1 MWMYFVNEW
10 SDTVIVLVRRSLDG
24 FWKWPLKGG
33 DKGVIVS
40 REALLEI
47 GFTFNKR
54 GSNWC
59 FKRHRTAL
67 KLAFH
72 IFKLLESFF

>member
-24 FWKWPLKGG
+24 FWKWLLKGG

-54 GSNWC
+54 G
-59 FKRHRTAL
+59 
-67 KLAFH
+67 
-72 IFKLLESFF
+72 

>member
-1 MWMYFVNEW
+1 VFLYVYVLLSMNGVIA
-10 SDTVIVLVRRSLDG
+10 VIVLMRRSLDG
-24 FWKWPLKGG
+24 FWKWLLKGG

-54 GSNWC
+54 G
-59 FKRHRTAL
+59 
-67 KLAFH
+67 
-72 IFKLLESFF
+72 